1 VVAGYLGS
9 LGRMLLQLTLSP
21 SLAFVIATVVASN
34 AQALCLDRRDLDRY
48 HRPSLEQEIKT
59 ADAIVVGTVLHVQRL
74 NEDKTDPEGWTSFIY
89 TVRVKK
95 ILRGNT
101 PPDIALSASN
111 DSGGYRMSVGET
123 HLLFLARRGTYF
135 AVDPCGNSR
144 DLHKDQTIVHRVTSV
159 LQGKRDAP

>member
-1 VVAGYLGS
+1 
-9 LGRMLLQLTLSP
+9 MLIHLTLSS

-59 ADAIVVGTVLHVQRL
+59 ADAIVVGTVLHVKRL

-95 ILRGNT
+95 TLRGNT

-111 DSGGYRMSVGET
+111 DSGDIECRSVKRT
-123 HLLFLARRGTYF
+123 
-135 AVDPCGNSR
+135 CCSSR
-144 DLHKDQTIVHRVTSV
+144 DEV
-159 LQGKRDAP
+159 LILPLIPAATRETCTKTRPSFIG